1 MQTPQGIKPN
11 LHSFY
16 SSDLVRDEEFY
27 AGGKVGV
34 WCPAVS
40 IMSRHPHTIYL
51 LSSRVTSSG
60 DSSSHSAS
68 STAWWRSGATTVP
81 SAGTLSNILLAVL
94 VVPFLTVIVIAR
106 YEFNISDLQVSA
118 KHLHSFLVTGAAPA
132 WPALTYLTAD
142 CNYGGRVTDLNDRR
156 LMRSHTLII

>member
-1 MQTPQGIKPN
+1 M
-11 LHSFY
+11 
-16 SSDLVRDEEFY
+16 
-27 AGGKVGV
+27 
-34 WCPAVS
+34 
-40 IMSRHPHTIYL
+40 
-51 LSSRVTSSG
+51 TSSG
-60 DSSSHSAS
+60 DSSSHSVS

-94 VVPFLTVIVIAR
+94 VVTFLTVIVIAR

-156 LMRSHTLII
+156 LMRSHITYITHEEYF

>member
-1 MQTPQGIKPN
+1 M
-11 LHSFY
+11 
-16 SSDLVRDEEFY
+16 
-27 AGGKVGV
+27 
-34 WCPAVS
+34 
-40 IMSRHPHTIYL
+40 
-51 LSSRVTSSG
+51 TSSG
-60 DSSSHSAS
+60 DSSSHSVS

-81 SAGTLSNILLAVL
+81 WAGTLSNILLAVT
-94 VVPFLTVIVIAR
+94 VVTLLTVIVIAR

-156 LMRSHTLII
+156 LMRSHIPYYLLEEYL

>member
-1 MQTPQGIKPN
+1 M
-11 LHSFY
+11 
-16 SSDLVRDEEFY
+16 
-27 AGGKVGV
+27 
-34 WCPAVS
+34 
-40 IMSRHPHTIYL
+40 
-51 LSSRVTSSG
+51 TSSG
-60 DSSSHSAS
+60 DSSSHSVS

-81 SAGTLSNILLAVL
+81 SAGTLSNIAV
-94 VVPFLTVIVIAR
+94 VVVTFLTVTVLAR

-156 LMRSHTLII
+156 LMRSHITHYLFEEYF